1 MPLEEIDP
9 LMFGREQPC
18 FGCSPN
24 HPIGLKLRFW
34 RDDNVVITRFCPD
47 DRYQGPPGILHGG
60 LVTTV
65 ADELAAWTI
74 VVLRGRMGF
83 TASLDGRFR
92 GPIRIGKE
100 VEGRGEIVS
109 NSRRIV
115 SVKIGLAQEGQT
127 RFEGNFTFALLDRP
141 AAERLIGDE
150 LPPEW
155 QRFCLD
161 A

>member
-18 FGCSPN
+18 FGCSPS

-34 RDDNVVITRFCPD
+34 RDDDEVITRFRPD
-47 DRYQGPPGILHGG
+47 DRYQGPPGVLHGG

-83 TASLDGRFR
+83 TVSLDGRFR
-92 GPIRIGKE
+92 GPIRIGQE
-100 VEGRGEIVS
+100 VVGRGQIVS
-109 NSRRIV
+109 DSRRIV
-115 SVKIGLAQEGQT
+115 SVKVDLQQEGES
-127 RFEGNFTFALLDRP
+127 RFQGNFTFALLDQR
-141 AAERLIGDE
+141 AAERLVGDK